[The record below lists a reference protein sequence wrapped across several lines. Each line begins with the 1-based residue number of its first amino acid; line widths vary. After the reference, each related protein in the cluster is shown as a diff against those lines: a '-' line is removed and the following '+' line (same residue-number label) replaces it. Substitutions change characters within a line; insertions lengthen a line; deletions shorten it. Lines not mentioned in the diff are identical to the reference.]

1 MNRTRTTSIAMPK
14 QMERKPKRPHPYTE
28 NFRQIINGK
37 NGKNGLFQGRA
48 DQFVINSKWQS
59 LKSYIIILLS
69 YVHVIFRNISQITY
83 LYKQYICIYMYV
95 CTHTC
100 MHVITLKNKS
110 RSWKEI
116 KEDNKRGMG
125 RRKGKGKLCS
135 FLILSQN

>member
-1 MNRTRTTSIAMPK
+1 MNRTRTTSIGMPK
-14 QMERKPKRPHPYTE
+14 QMERKPKRSHPYTE

-37 NGKNGLFQGRA
+37 NGENGLFQGRA

-83 LYKQYICIYMYV
+83 LYKQYRYIHMYV
-95 CTHTC
+95 HTC

-116 KEDNKRGMG
+116 KEDNKRGLG